1 MAVKK
6 TRTPRTPR
14 PSPPFIIRVKK
25 ALTEDLAR
33 ARIPAEVTVESI
45 PGTKLHRV
53 TVVAA
58 KFAKLRFSERQA
70 VVWRIIDQVLQKDEQ
85 VFVSMVYTLTP
96 GEISGRFA
104 A

>member
-1 MAVKK
+1 MLD
-6 TRTPRTPR
+6 
-14 PSPPFIIRVKK
+14 I
-25 ALTEDLAR
+25 AR
-33 ARIPAEVTVESI
+33 AGVPAEVTIESI

-53 TVVAA
+53 TVIAA

-85 VFVSMVYTLTP
+85 VYVSMVYTLTP
-96 GEISGRFA
+96 SEASGESA